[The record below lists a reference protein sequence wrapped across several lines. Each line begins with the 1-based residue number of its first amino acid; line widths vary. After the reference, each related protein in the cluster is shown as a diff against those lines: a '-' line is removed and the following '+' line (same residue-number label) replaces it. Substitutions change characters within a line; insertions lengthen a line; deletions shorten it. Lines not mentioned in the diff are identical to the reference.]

1 MEIDKERF
9 KKKFPHLAKE
19 LESGK
24 DKVEITSIR
33 SDIQTGEKS
42 STKKF
47 LGYVPDV
54 IDFLRRCDNEEQA
67 EEIIHYQEKKGEITP
82 QYAQRLKEQL
92 KKEGVRSFGQKKEE
106 DHYLK
111 KGKD

>member
-9 KKKFPHLAKE
+9 KKMFPHLAKE

-24 DKVEITSIR
+24 DKVELTSIR
-33 SDIQTGEKS
+33 SDVQTGERS

-47 LGYVPDV
+47 SGYIPDV
-54 IDFLRRCDNEEQA
+54 IDFLRRCDNEEPT
-67 EEIIHYQEKKGEITP
+67 EEKIHYQEKKGEITP
-82 QYAQRLKEQL
+82 QYAQRLKKQL
-92 KKEGVRSFGQKKEE
+92 KKKVVRSFGQKKEE
-106 DHYLK
+106 DYYLK